1 MDTKI
6 INAENAPAAVGP
18 YCHAVEAGDFV
29 FTSGQ
34 IGLDPQTQELKEGVA
49 AQTKQVLANLGAV
62 LKASDLTLDNVIKTT
77 VFLADI
83 NDFAE
88 INEIYEEAFG
98 DNKPARSCV
107 QAGALPKGAL
117 IEIEVIA
124 VKVVKD
130 SFSGISCFYKNIYDQ
145 SVNKFS
151 KRSLSSFF

>member
-1 MDTKI
+1 MNTDNIFGKRLTSARKM
-6 INAENAPAAVGP
+6 
-18 YCHAVEAGDFV
+18 AGLSLQALADKLGNV
-29 FTSGQ
+29 
-34 IGLDPQTQELKEGVA
+34 I
-49 AQTKQVLANLGAV
+49 TKQSLNKYEQGIMKPDSSILIALANILNV
-62 LKASDLTLDNVIKTT
+62 SVDFFFYEPLENLTLDNVIKTT

-124 VKVVKD
+124 VK
-130 SFSGISCFYKNIYDQ
+130 
-145 SVNKFS
+145 
-151 KRSLSSFF
+151 

>member
-1 MDTKI
+1 MSCSRSRRFRIYIRTDRIRSTDT
-6 INAENAPAAVGP
+6 G
-18 YCHAVEAGDFV
+18 
-29 FTSGQ
+29 
-34 IGLDPQTQELKEGVA
+34 KEGVA

-124 VKVVKD
+124 VK
-130 SFSGISCFYKNIYDQ
+130 
-145 SVNKFS
+145 
-151 KRSLSSFF
+151 

>member
-62 LKASDLTLDNVIKTT
+62 LKASDLTL
-77 VFLADI
+77 
-83 NDFAE
+83 E
-88 INEIYEEAFG
+88 ITNQQDLVYRQELYQKEH
-98 DNKPARSCV
+98 
-107 QAGALPKGAL
+107 
-117 IEIEVIA
+117 
-124 VKVVKD
+124 
-130 SFSGISCFYKNIYDQ
+130 
-145 SVNKFS
+145 
-151 KRSLSSFF
+151 

>member
-1 MDTKI
+1 MSCSRSRRFRIYIRTDWIRSTDT
-6 INAENAPAAVGP
+6 
-18 YCHAVEAGDFV
+18 
-29 FTSGQ
+29 
-34 IGLDPQTQELKEGVA
+34 ELKEGVA

-124 VKVVKD
+124 VK
-130 SFSGISCFYKNIYDQ
+130 
-145 SVNKFS
+145 
-151 KRSLSSFF
+151 

>member
-6 INAENAPAAVGP
+6 INAQNAPAAVGP

-88 INEIYEEAFG
+88 INEKADQEDI
-98 DNKPARSCV
+98 
-107 QAGALPKGAL
+107 
-117 IEIEVIA
+117 IA
-124 VKVVKD
+124 DTKA
-130 SFSGISCFYKNIYDQ
+130 
-145 SVNKFS
+145 SVMEKIKEQIMIRKSPF
-151 KRSLSSFF
+151 